1 MSELSK
7 RIFTSFILLIILFLS
22 IFNNYILFLSIVF
35 CFYQIYFEFYN
46 LLKNIF
52 SIKKKI
58 KLFFSLIILMFI
70 LTYLILFIWITLN
83 SSDNFDK
90 IFLLFIVT
98 IAISTDIG
106 GYVFGKIFKG
116 KKLTKI
122 SPKKTYSGMIGS
134 FVTSLFVV
142 YLIFQN
148 YLYFDYLFL
157 YIMIISFVSQA
168 GDIFISYLKRK
179 NNFKDTDN
187 ILPGHGGLLDRFD
200 GIIFAILIGTF
211 LRIFV

>member
-7 RIFTSFILLIILFLS
+7 RIFTSFILLIIFFLS
-22 IFNNYILFLSIVF
+22 IFNNYILFFSIVF

>member
-22 IFNNYILFLSIVF
+22 IFNNYILFFSIVF

-90 IFLLFIVT
+90 IFLLFIIT